1 MRLGHFCD
9 QAMRAQQPQAPS
21 HGRHLSVLLLF
32 VLGRRVEMGPQIT
45 VTQPVERKFRTVG
58 GQLI

>member
-1 MRLGHFCD
+1 
-9 QAMRAQQPQAPS
+9 MRAQQPQAPS